1 VDDRLVPMHATLRLH
16 TRLFLNCFDEVSDE
30 IARLRPN
37 EDTSSM
43 AYIALHMHDARH
55 YLARLIGAEEPNPFE
70 QITAAA
76 RSIDEIEIY
85 PSLAEMRTAWLE
97 ITAALD
103 RGFRELD
110 SESLSQPPPTVDFPF
125 PIEDETLLGSIAFL
139 LHHEAYHIGQ
149 LALLRRIHRLPAMS
163 FKV

>member
-1 VDDRLVPMHATLRLH
+1 MDSRMVPMHAMLRLH

-30 IARLRPN
+30 TARLRPN

-43 AYIALHMHDARH
+43 AYLGLHMHDARH
-55 YLARLIGAEEPNPFE
+55 YLARFIGAEQANPFG

-76 RSIDEIEIY
+76 KSIDEIEIY

-97 ITAALD
+97 VTAALD
-103 RGFRELD
+103 SEFREID
-110 SESLSQPPPTVDFPF
+110 ADSLSQPPAAVEFEFPF
-125 PIEDETLLGSIAFL
+125 EDKTLLGGIGFL

-163 FKV
+163 LTT

>member
-1 VDDRLVPMHATLRLH
+1 MDSRLVPLHAMFRLH

-30 IARLRPN
+30 TARLRPN

-43 AYIALHMHDARH
+43 AFIALHMHDARH
-55 YLARLIGAEEPNPFE
+55 YLAKFIGVEESNPFE
-70 QITAAA
+70 QITATAH
-76 RSIDEIEIY
+76 SIDEIEIY

-97 ITAALD
+97 VTAAMD
-103 RGFRELD
+103 RGFQELD
-110 SESLSQPPPTVDFPF
+110 ADSLSQPPPAADFEFPF
-125 PIEDETLLGSIAFL
+125 EDGTLLGGIGFQ

-163 FKV
+163 VHV

>member
-1 VDDRLVPMHATLRLH
+1 MDSRVVPMHAMLRLH

-30 IARLRPN
+30 TARLRPN

-43 AYIALHMHDARH
+43 AYIGLHMHDARH
-55 YLARLIGAEEPNPFE
+55 YMAKFVGLSESNPFE
-70 QITAAA
+70 QITASAQT
-76 RSIDEIEIY
+76 IDEIEIY

-97 ITAALD
+97 VTAALD
-103 RGFRELD
+103 NRFETLD
-110 SESLSQPPPTVDFPF
+110 ADSLSQTPPVMEYSFPF
-125 PIEDETLLGSIAFL
+125 EDESLLGSIGFM

-163 FKV
+163 LHV

>member
-1 VDDRLVPMHATLRLH
+1 MDSRLVPLHAMLRLH

-30 IARLRPN
+30 TARLRPN
-37 EDTSSM
+37 EDTNSM
-43 AYIALHMHDARH
+43 AFIALHMHDARH
-55 YLARLIGAEEPNPFE
+55 YLAKFVGMEETNPFE

-97 ITAALD
+97 VTAALD

-110 SESLSQPPPTVDFPF
+110 SEFLSQPPPKVEFEFPF
-125 PIEDETLLGSIAFL
+125 EDRSLLDGIGFL
-139 LHHEAYHIGQ
+139 LHHEAYHLGQ

-163 FKV
+163 LQI

>member
-1 VDDRLVPMHATLRLH
+1 MDSRVVPMHAMLRLH

-30 IARLRPN
+30 TARLRPN

-43 AYIALHMHDARH
+43 AYIGLHMHDARH
-55 YLARLIGAEEPNPFE
+55 YLAKFVGLSESNPFE
-70 QITAAA
+70 QITASAQT
-76 RSIDEIEIY
+76 IDEIEIY

-97 ITAALD
+97 VTAALD
-103 RGFRELD
+103 NRFETLD
-110 SESLSQPPPTVDFPF
+110 VESLSQPPPVMEYSFPF
-125 PIEDETLLGSIAFL
+125 EDESLLGSIGFM

-163 FKV
+163 LHV

>member
-1 VDDRLVPMHATLRLH
+1 MDSRMVPMHAMLRLH

-30 IARLRPN
+30 TARLRPN

-43 AYIALHMHDARH
+43 AYIGLHMHDARH
-55 YLARLIGAEEPNPFE
+55 YLAKFVGLSESNPFE
-70 QITAAA
+70 QITASALT
-76 RSIDEIEIY
+76 IDEIEIY

-97 ITAALD
+97 VTAALD
-103 RGFRELD
+103 SGFESLD
-110 SESLSQPPPTVDFPF
+110 SDALSDPPLEVDFPF
-125 PIEDETLLGSIAFL
+125 PFEDTTVLGGIGFL

-163 FKV
+163 LHV